1 MKECWSLGAGEGEM
15 GWRERVRGGSWAWRE
30 GVLVIRREE
39 RGLRK
44 LQGMTGKEIF
54 EAVALLRI

>member
-1 MKECWSLGAGEGEM
+1 LLGLGEEDVVKECWSLGAGEEGEEI
-15 GWRERVRGGSWAWRE
+15 GWRE

-44 LQGMTGKEIF
+44 LPGMTGNR
-54 EAVALLRI
+54 LR